1 MSQQILGNSSQEEFE
16 YYKNLSFE
24 LKFDYGGSE
33 DWRDYWNLD
42 GKRANIQNGS
52 DGMVFAAGPTAMDH
66 ACHAVLWT
74 KESYSGNLK
83 VKFGMTRLDTVNR
96 YVNIL
101 YLHAQGI
108 GGEYPS
114 DIHKWSEKREIPY
127 MKTYFEKMNLLH
139 TSFAAFGSENDKD
152 DNYIRVR
159 KYPVTP
165 EKSFDQIEVEPTLQN
180 TPFFA
185 PGIRHQLFFVKTIDR
200 LALSIES
207 EVGVMYHLWDTTHVA
222 PPTSGPVGIRHMF
235 AKCSKYHD
243 FKIYSEE

>member
-24 LKFDYGGSE
+24 LKLDYSGSE

-83 VKFGMTRLDTVNR
+83 VEFELTRLDTVNR

-101 YLHAQGI
+101 YF
-108 GGEYPS
+108 YT
-114 DIHKWSEKREIPY
+114 HKELEVNTRVTFTSGLKKEKFHI
-127 MKTYFEKMNLLH
+127 NLLM
-139 TSFAAFGSENDKD
+139 GK
-152 DNYIRVR
+152 
-159 KYPVTP
+159 VTTFW
-165 EKSFDQIEVEPTLQN
+165 EKN
-180 TPFFA
+180 T
-185 PGIRHQLFFVKTIDR
+185 
-200 LALSIES
+200 
-207 EVGVMYHLWDTTHVA
+207 
-222 PPTSGPVGIRHMF
+222 
-235 AKCSKYHD
+235 
-243 FKIYSEE
+243 